1 MTRKTFKML
10 LVALV
15 AVLSLGSIAEASSPN
30 KPVRHRTRRSSRV
43 LSGTT
48 QSPKKS
54 VKGKARH
61 KTTGAVSASTRS
73 KSKASKSRAGVTATR
88 RAPSTKPR

>member
-1 MTRKTFKML
+1 MTRQTFRML

-48 QSPKKS
+48 QSVKKS
-54 VKGKARH
+54 MKGKATH
-61 KTTGAVSASTRS
+61 KTTGAASTRNRS
-73 KSKASKSRAGVTATR
+73 NKSRTR
-88 RAPSTKPR
+88 GAAAKRAPSTKPR